1 MIFVKI
7 AGIALAALCA
17 AAQAQDPNVG
27 LGQRLFRAHCASC
40 HGEDARG
47 DGWMA
52 QYLTRRPAN
61 LTLLAKRSGGV
72 FPADDVR
79 ATIDGRNDVKL
90 HGPRDM
96 PVWGERYEGTLGQ
109 GSDAAAAARRRIDAL
124 ADYLATLQK

>member
-40 HGEDARG
+40 HGDDAQG
-47 DGWMA
+47 KGWLSD
-52 QYLTRRPAN
+52 YLTRKPAD
-61 LTLLAKRSGGV
+61 LTQIAKRNGGV

-79 ATIDGRNDVKL
+79 ATIDGRRDVAL

-96 PVWGERYEGTLGQ
+96 PVWGERYEYNLGG
-109 GSDAAAAARRRIDAL
+109 GSDPVGAAARRIGAL
-124 ADYLATLQK
+124 VDYLATLQK

>member
-1 MIFVKI
+1 MKI

-52 QYLTRRPAN
+52 QYLTRKPAN
-61 LTLLAKRSGGV
+61 LTLLAKRSGGT
-72 FPADDVR
+72 FPTDEVR
-79 ATIDGRNDVKL
+79 ATIDGRQDIKL

-124 ADYLATLQK
+124 ADYLATLQQ

>member
-1 MIFVKI
+1 VKI

-96 PVWGERYEGTLGQ
+96 PVWGERYEYNLGG
-109 GSDAAAAARRRIDAL
+109 GSDPVGAARRRIDAL
-124 ADYLATLQK
+124 VDYLRTLQK